1 MDQFRFSAV
10 FATYV
15 LLHLITYLKGFFWS
29 SIKARR
35 RVKLAVTC
43 DGRWE
48 LIWRMMVKGL
58 NLLGKIEKLLLQ
70 YMQEKSW
77 TSGQTAATATITTSS
92 TTSSVGPTPYPFIY
106 HCSFFFTEKVSFA
119 YFLLDC
125 ETVGFFSPQSRSL
138 FSASFQTFCLTA
150 RAYLNTQKYGLLCSL
165 TFKTLQSNL
174 TKSTFHTPSYQS
186 FL

>member
-10 FATYV
+10 SATYV

-35 RVKLAVTC
+35 RVKLAVTR

-77 TSGQTAATATITTSS
+77 TRGQTAATATITTSS

-106 HCSFFFTEKVSFA
+106 HCSFFFFTEKVPFA

-125 ETVGFFSPQSRSL
+125 KTVGFFLSPVSLSVFSLVPDLLFDFSRVL
-138 FSASFQTFCLTA
+138 EYAKIRTV
-150 RAYLNTQKYGLLCSL
+150 
-165 TFKTLQSNL
+165 LQSN
-174 TKSTFHTPSYQS
+174 FQN
-186 FL
+186 FAV

>member
-1 MDQFRFSAV
+1 MDQFRLSAV

-29 SIKARR
+29 SIKTRR

-70 YMQEKSW
+70 YMQEKRW

-92 TTSSVGPTPYPFIY
+92 TTSSVGPTPYPFTY
-106 HCSFFFTEKVSFA
+106 HCSFFFFYREGTFA
-119 YFLLDC
+119 YFPLDC
-125 ETVGFFSPQSRSL
+125 KTVGFFSLPSLALCFQPRSRPFVWL
-138 FSASFQTFCLTA
+138 LA
-150 RAYLNTQKYGLLCSL
+150 RTWIRKNTDC
-165 TFKTLQSNL
+165 FAV
-174 TKSTFHTPSYQS
+174 
-186 FL
+186 